1 MIEGI
6 QNDFYSKQQEQ
17 MQWEETLSEHEQK
30 LKRLEKLKQVAVET
44 RRFQQAAALSNQI
57 KTVTDEL
64 NLLKSQK
71 VNIEQ
76 DQTLLKAQQ
85 ELSEMEQAHETLEKT
100 RSKT

>member
-100 RSKT
+100 KSKT